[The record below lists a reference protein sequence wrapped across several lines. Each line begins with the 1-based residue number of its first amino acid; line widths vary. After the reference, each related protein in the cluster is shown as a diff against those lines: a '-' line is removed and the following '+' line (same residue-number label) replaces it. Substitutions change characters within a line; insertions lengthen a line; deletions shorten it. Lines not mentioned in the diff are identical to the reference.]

1 MTERLYVRVG
11 CPGGYRKKTPGGA
24 GTHTRQTQPPVKRH
38 RGKPGHTRRRYDA
51 LMFMNKLQN
60 PFPAPPGAAPPDPFW
75 RYIYYMY

>member
-1 MTERLYVRVG
+1 MAGQEGPGGTEVTERLYVRPMWVV
-11 CPGGYRKKTPGGA
+11 PTAVSRL
-24 GTHTRQTQPPVKRH
+24 PVKRH
-38 RGKPGHTRRRYDA
+38 RGEPGHTRRRYDA